1 MEYKTLIF
9 IPTYNERENA
19 PRICEEIF
27 AMGLDADV
35 LFIDD
40 NSPDGT
46 GDAIE
51 VLKPKHPRLIVRHRT
66 GKLGIG
72 SAHAEAIEWAYEKG
86 YCRLVTLD
94 CDFTHSPSDIPSLI
108 SALKN
113 HDIAV
118 GSRWIRS
125 NSLPGW
131 NIFRRFMTGAGHLL
145 TKILLGMTQDASG
158 AFRAYRLDRIQ
169 RDVFSLVRSRGY
181 SFFFESLFILGK
193 NKYSIKEIPIIL
205 PARTYGSSKM
215 TTRAALRSARSV
227 FGLALDHLVAPERY
241 LIDRRVLDL
250 DKDLGDPQNW
260 DEYWNKSAGKSGIV
274 YDLIAAFY
282 RQTFIRRN
290 LEKAIIREFSGGS
303 KLLHAGCGSGQVD
316 RNLQSTMQIT
326 ALDISRGALRLYSRN
341 NPVASRVVH
350 GDIMKLPFGES
361 EFDGYYSLGV
371 VEHFTKE
378 QIQRI
383 FTEAKRVLK
392 PGGKIVIFWPHYR
405 ATSVIVLGVWHW
417 ILGNILQSDTILHPP
432 EISLVCSRKMAEE
445 ALRRSGLKMESY
457 TFGLSD
463 LFIQA
468 VVVASK

>member
-1 MEYKTLIF
+1 
-9 IPTYNERENA
+9 
-19 PRICEEIF
+19 
-27 AMGLDADV
+27 
-35 LFIDD
+35 
-40 NSPDGT
+40 
-46 GDAIE
+46 
-51 VLKPKHPRLIVRHRT
+51 
-66 GKLGIG
+66 
-72 SAHAEAIEWAYEKG
+72 
-86 YCRLVTLD
+86 
-94 CDFTHSPSDIPSLI
+94 
-108 SALKN
+108 
-113 HDIAV
+113 
-118 GSRWIRS
+118 
-125 NSLPGW
+125 
-131 NIFRRFMTGAGHLL
+131 
-145 TKILLGMTQDASG
+145 
-158 AFRAYRLDRIQ
+158 
-169 RDVFSLVRSRGY
+169 
-181 SFFFESLFILGK
+181 
-193 NKYSIKEIPIIL
+193 
-205 PARTYGSSKM
+205 M

-361 EFDGYYSLGV
+361 EFNGYYSLGV

-417 ILGNILQSDTILHPP
+417 ILRNILQSDTILHPP

-445 ALRRSGLKMESY
+445 ALRGSGLKMESY